1 MGRKEK
7 RGKGS
12 DREFKRVR
20 GKENE
25 KKREEETRERE
36 R

>member
-1 MGRKEK
+1 MGREEK

-20 GKENE
+20 EKEN
-25 KKREEETRERE
+25 KRKREEETRLRE